1 MKCNEEN
8 YVERLQKKKEDALN
22 YIVDKYFSIVKATV
36 VKVLYNFNN

>member
-22 YIVDKYFSIVKATV
+22 YITEFIEAKKYLIKIKTI
-36 VKVLYNFNN
+36 